1 MTEVHLRRLD
11 REDMLHRRAV
21 AVISIDASAEQ
32 VAMTRNPAEACMR
45 RLWSSWGYFAQ
56 NGQTVKRLWHMIA
69 CIRTQSAEQAWSQ
82 PKGHAAGRHSQ
93 VFLDAKG

>member
-32 VAMTRNPAEACMR
+32 VAMSQNLAKARIR
-45 RLWSSWGYFAQ
+45 SLWPS
-56 NGQTVKRLWHMIA
+56 
-69 CIRTQSAEQAWSQ
+69 
-82 PKGHAAGRHSQ
+82 
-93 VFLDAKG
+93 